1 MSQIAAYLYS
11 DPLLEPAPDPGI
23 WGWEVDRIY
32 QDLGSRQQLQLLL
45 QDCQG
50 NSPQEKFNYLLLR
63 HWSDLGDS
71 LQEIGDRLKLLTD
84 QGVQVVAIEQTYQTS
99 QTSQTSSN
107 PTNQQSTDLL
117 HLLQEIQASQ
127 QSRRLKQG
135 HAQNRLQALPPP
147 GKAPYGYRRGQDR
160 YLIDRSTAPVIKD
173 FFEYFLLYGSLRGAV
188 RHLQKKYGKKI
199 SATTGQRWL
208 NNPVYRGH
216 LAYNTGE
223 VITNTHAPL
232 INPEEAA
239 QIDRLLRRNS
249 RLPPRTASA
258 PRSLAGLVI
267 CGECRSTMT
276 ITRVSKPRKK
286 GEYLY
291 LRPRSCGRFGT
302 NGEEPNGD
310 NSQGQVCGRV
320 ENQREC
326 PQKKCGAIA
335 YDSVFRST
343 VAKIAEELPK
353 AVAGVSLPNLE
364 VFKGSITS
372 QISRNQEIL
381 TQLPKL
387 VTQGI
392 LDQETANL
400 RVYKLRTEISQLEL
414 RLAQLPPGNLVVI
427 AQNVT
432 LPQFWLDLSETER
445 RFYLRE
451 FIQKVVINRQGENWS
466 IELEFIFYAKPN

>member
-11 DPLLEPAPDPGI
+11 DPLLEPAPDPRI
-23 WGWEVDRIY
+23 WGWEVDRVY
-32 QDLGSRQQLQLLL
+32 QDLGSRQQLEQLL
-45 QDCQG
+45 QDCLVQD
-50 NSPQEKFNYLLLR
+50 SQEKITYLLLR
-63 HWSDLGDS
+63 HWSELGDS

-99 QTSQTSSN
+99 QASQTSQPAQISN
-107 PTNQQSTDLL
+107 HPTNPQATDLL

-160 YLIDRSTAPVIKD
+160 YLIDRSTAPVIKE

-188 RHLQKKYGKKI
+188 RQIQKKYGKKI

-216 LAYNTGE
+216 LAYKTGE

-232 INPEEAA
+232 INLEEAA

-291 LRPRSCGRFGT
+291 LRPRSCGRAGKK
-302 NGEEPNGD
+302 GGLSGAE
-310 NSQGQVCGRV
+310 V
-320 ENQREC
+320 
-326 PQKKCGAIA
+326 KCGAIA
-335 YDSVFRST
+335 YDAVFRST
-343 VAKIAEELPK
+343 VAKIAEDLPK

-364 VFKGSITS
+364 ALKEQITG
-372 QISRNQEIL
+372 QIYRNQEIL
-381 TQLPKL
+381 AQLPEL

-392 LDQETANL
+392 LDEETSNL
-400 RVYKLRTEISQLEL
+400 RAYKLRTAISQLEL
-414 RLAQLPPGNLVVI
+414 RLAQLPPGNLATI

-432 LPQFWLDLSETER
+432 LPQFWLDLSEAER

-451 FIQKVVINRQGENWS
+451 FIKQVVINRQGESWS
-466 IELEFIFYAKPN
+466 IELEFIFYAKPD